1 MNKDKKLISEQ
12 KNIYFIFTSITYL
25 QLYISLVIE
34 FSKLGYNNIF
44 IVNDNGK
51 NNSNPISNS
60 NNRKLLKKYYKKNN
74 FTIKNRYED
83 FDDINKFYDYLKN
96 IIGIVFLVDGDMY
109 GIKGKYVDS
118 SLIHYLNKDK
128 TLKISLTEHLNFRIT
143 YNSYI
148 DLVDYC
154 IMQNKLLAEYFN
166 TISDKNL
173 YLGNTKFD
181 NIMDRVD
188 IYKKY
193 KLSREKKYCLLFYPK
208 KIYFKKKYKNINSLT
223 DLNKIYKFLEKLGY
237 SIIVKT
243 RPKDNNIMA
252 NHKGILNVSSNYYP
266 NESLELLKISE
277 LCVIFESSANYEA
290 LFMKVP
296 CIDFRMKK
304 ISLSLKFNDL
314 INDERIYIK
323 FDNLKKL
330 TYDDFI
336 KKYNKLS
343 KKNSSVFKKL
353 RNKYVFHF
361 KNSALN
367 YIKFLKKN
375 EYLK

>member
-1 MNKDKKLISEQ
+1 
-12 KNIYFIFTSITYL
+12 
-25 QLYISLVIE
+25 
-34 FSKLGYNNIF
+34 
-44 IVNDNGK
+44 
-51 NNSNPISNS
+51 
-60 NNRKLLKKYYKKNN
+60 
-74 FTIKNRYED
+74 
-83 FDDINKFYDYLKN
+83 
-96 IIGIVFLVDGDMY
+96 
-109 GIKGKYVDS
+109 
-118 SLIHYLNKDK
+118 
-128 TLKISLTEHLNFRIT
+128 
-143 YNSYI
+143 
-148 DLVDYC
+148 
-154 IMQNKLLAEYFN
+154 
-166 TISDKNL
+166 
-173 YLGNTKFD
+173 
-181 NIMDRVD
+181 MDRVD